1 MMLINTDLV
10 LGGVNMYHA
19 IKEGFGK
26 KFQPWEI
33 TIDEDDLFLG
43 NKKVIPTR
51 DWQLVWV
58 MSQDDKGP
66 YIEYYGING
75 HRGHLHGRIY
85 DNGEEE
91 NLEVLKEYIAYSPNI
106 PGDRERQTRNFEN
119 YNKRLMKDLKE
130 KGLL

>member
-1 MMLINTDLV
+1 
-10 LGGVNMYHA
+10 MYHA

-26 KFQPWEI
+26 KFQPWKI

-119 YNKRLMKDLKE
+119 YNKRLMKELKE